1 MGPTP
6 PPVEGPKVSCPAN
19 QSARTT
25 GRNATVM
32 FPPPTVSGGVAP
44 VTVTCT
50 PPSGSSFPIGSSTS
64 SCVATDAQQRTDRC
78 SFTVTVEAIPLIG
91 ATRYVAF
98 GDSITEGKLS
108 NGDITQTPYPVGL
121 KRELETR
128 YTSQVFF
135 VFAEGGGGETTAGGA
150 SRLPGVLNG
159 DTPEVLLLLEGVN
172 DLASAGSAGISP
184 MISNLR
190 SMVQQAQGRG
200 IRVFLGTLPPEIPD
214 AQRAGA
220 QPFIVPAN
228 DQIRALA
235 GSTGATLVDVY
246 QALIGSL
253 TTFIGPDG
261 LHPTEQGYQMIA
273 KTFFDAV
280 RQRLEVPP
288 TTTFTS
294 LTPPSAPAFSW
305 RGE

>member
-6 PPVEGPKVSCPAN
+6 EGPKVSCPAN

-121 KRELETR
+121 KRELEMR
-128 YTSQVFF
+128 YTSQVFL

-150 SRLPGVLNG
+150 SRLPGVLNA

-214 AQRAGA
+214 A

-288 TTTFTS
+288 TTTFTG
-294 LTPPSAPAFSW
+294 LTPPSAQAFSW

>member
-6 PPVEGPKVSCPAN
+6 PVDGPKLSCPAN

-25 GRNATVM
+25 GRTANVM
-32 FPPPTVSGGVAP
+32 FPPPTVTGGVAP

-50 PPSGSSFPIGSSTS
+50 PPSGSSFPLGSSTS

-78 SFTVTVEAIPLIG
+78 SFMVTVEVIPLIG

-108 NGDITQTPYPVGL
+108 NGDITQTPYPAGL
-121 KRELETR
+121 KRELEMR
-128 YTSQVFF
+128 YTSQLFF

-150 SRLPGVLNG
+150 ARLPGVLNA
-159 DTPEVLLLLEGVN
+159 DMPEVLLLLEGVN

-190 SMVQQAQGRG
+190 TMIQQAQGRG
-200 IRVFLGTLPPEIPD
+200 IRVFLGTLLPEIPN

-261 LHPTEQGYQMIA
+261 LHPTEQGYQMITR
-273 KTFFDAV
+273 TFFDAI
-280 RQRLEVPP
+280 RQRLEVAP
-288 TTTFTS
+288 TTTFTD
-294 LTPPSAPAFSW
+294 LTPPSAPTFSS

>member
-25 GRNATVM
+25 GRSAAVM
-32 FPPPTVSGGVAP
+32 FPLPTVSGGVAP

-108 NGDITQTPYPVGL
+108 NGDITQTPYPAGL
-121 KRELETR
+121 KRELEMR
-128 YTSQVFF
+128 YSSQVFL

-150 SRLPGVLNG
+150 SRLPGVLNA

-190 SMVQQAQGRG
+190 SMVQQAQSRA
-200 IRVFLGTLPPEIPD
+200 IPVFLGTLPPEIPN

-288 TTTFTS
+288 NTTFTG

>member
-1 MGPTP
+1 
-6 PPVEGPKVSCPAN
+6 VSCPAN

-25 GRNATVM
+25 SRNATVM

-50 PPSGSSFPIGSSTS
+50 PASGSSFPIGSSTS

-108 NGDITQTPYPVGL
+108 NGDLTQNSYPNGL
-121 KRELETR
+121 KRELELR
-128 YTSQVFF
+128 YTSQVF
-135 VFAEGGGGETTAGGA
+135 VVLTEGGGGETTGGGVN
-150 SRLPGVLNG
+150 RLPGVLNA
-159 DTPEVLLLLEGVN
+159 DNPEVLLLLEGVN
-172 DLASAGSAGISP
+172 DLVPAGSAGISP
-184 MISNLR
+184 MVSNLR
-190 SMVQQAQGRG
+190 TMINQAQGRG
-200 IRVFLGTLPPEIPD
+200 IRVFLGTIPPEIPN

-273 KTFFDAV
+273 RTFFDAI
-280 RQRLEVPP
+280 RQRLEVAP
-288 TTTFTS
+288 TTTFTG
-294 LTPPSAPAFSW
+294 LTPPSAPSFSS

>member
-6 PPVEGPKVSCPAN
+6 PPVDGPRVSCPAN

-25 GRNATVM
+25 GRNATVT

-44 VTVTCT
+44 VTVSCT
-50 PPSGSSFPIGSSTS
+50 PASGSSFPLGSSTS

-78 SFTVTVEAIPLIG
+78 SFTVTVEAVPLIG
-91 ATRYVAF
+91 AMRYVAF

-121 KRELETR
+121 KRELEMR
-128 YTSQVFF
+128 YTSQLF
-135 VFAEGGGGETTAGGA
+135 VVLGEGGGGETTAGGV
-150 SRLPGVLNG
+150 SRLPGVLNA
-159 DTPEVLLLLEGVN
+159 DAPEVLLLLEGVN

-190 SMVQQAQGRG
+190 NMVQQAQGRG
-200 IRVFLGTLPPEIPD
+200 IRVFLGTLPPEIPN

-273 KTFFDAV
+273 KTFFDAI
-280 RQRLEVPP
+280 RQRLEVAP
-288 TTTFTS
+288 TTTFTGV
-294 LTPPSAPAFSW
+294 TPPSAQTFFW

>member
-6 PPVEGPKVSCPAN
+6 APVEGPKVSCPAN

-25 GRNATVM
+25 GRNAAVM

-121 KRELETR
+121 KRELEMR
-128 YTSQVFF
+128 YTSQVFL

-150 SRLPGVLNG
+150 SRLPGVLNA

-200 IRVFLGTLPPEIPD
+200 IRVFLGTLPPEIPN

-220 QPFIVPAN
+220 EPFIVPAN

-261 LHPTEQGYQMIA
+261 LHPTEQGYQVIA

-288 TTTFTS
+288 TTTFTG